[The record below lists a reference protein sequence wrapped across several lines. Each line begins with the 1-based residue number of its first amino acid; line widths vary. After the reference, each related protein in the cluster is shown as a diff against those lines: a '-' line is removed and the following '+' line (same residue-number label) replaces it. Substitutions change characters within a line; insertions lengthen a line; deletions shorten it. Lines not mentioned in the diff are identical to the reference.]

1 MGGLEAKQSELEAKL
16 AAQAERYTQ
25 LESTTTA
32 ELEAKQSELEAKQSE
47 LATCKNSIKTCE
59 KRIADIQDYSDK
71 GIGKCEADKHRER
84 SEAEDLRYRL
94 GKMTVEKGHENGKC
108 QAEKEDLRFRLGKM
122 TVENGKCQAEKE
134 AVVKAKERCWC

>member
-1 MGGLEAKQSELEAKL
+1 MG
-16 AAQAERYTQ
+16 
-25 LESTTTA
+25 
-32 ELEAKQSELEAKQSE
+32 EAKQSE
-47 LATCKNSIKTCE
+47 LATCKNSIKTCDE
-59 KRIADIQDYSDK
+59 TSDK

-94 GKMTVEKGHENGKC
+94 GKMTVEKGHENVKC

-122 TVENGKCQAEKE
+122 TLDNGKCQAEKE

>member
-1 MGGLEAKQSELEAKL
+1 MGTTAELEAKQSELEAKL

-47 LATCKNSIKTCE
+47 LATCKNSIKTCDETCE

-94 GKMTVEKGHENGKC
+94 GKMTVE
-108 QAEKEDLRFRLGKM
+108 
-122 TVENGKCQAEKE
+122 
-134 AVVKAKERCWC
+134 

>member
-1 MGGLEAKQSELEAKL
+1 MGEQVGKLNSALAAQAYRKAERYTQLESTTTAELEAKQSELEAKL

-47 LATCKNSIKTCE
+47 LATCKNSIKTCDETCE

-71 GIGKCEADKHRER
+71 GIGK
-84 SEAEDLRYRL
+84 
-94 GKMTVEKGHENGKC
+94 
-108 QAEKEDLRFRLGKM
+108 
-122 TVENGKCQAEKE
+122 
-134 AVVKAKERCWC
+134 